1 MRHIYVL
8 EEHTIGKIA
17 AGEVVDRP
25 ASVVKELIE
34 NSLDA
39 GCRHVIVELG
49 DSGRDYIRV
58 TDDGCGISA
67 EDVEVAFQ
75 KHATSKI
82 RKIEDL
88 LTLKTLGF
96 RGEAL
101 PSIAAVSRMAVST
114 RHRDEDF
121 GTFLSI
127 DGGKIKERRRITRSI
142 GTTIEVKS
150 LFYNLPA
157 RIGTIKSRSTE
168 LRHIMDVFTIYALI
182 YPEIKFELFHDGR
195 MVLST
200 SGNGKMLDVIV
211 KAFGHAVAKELIELE
226 ESEPSGKTRLKLY
239 GFVSKPA
246 VSYSTRR
253 YIFTYVNRRYV
264 KNELMVNAI
273 KRGYRTLLPKNIYPF
288 AVLSLQIEPSEIN
301 VNIHPKKHEIAFFH
315 PESVFQFIVSSVST
329 TLRHADLIPEVVQR
343 AEKERSVSRGE
354 LFGLPEGKGKEKD
367 REKEAVSVH
376 VHVQSSF
383 ESPETESGANH
394 PEMSCLDILP
404 APLYQVLDSYI
415 IAESKSGDVIM
426 IDQHAAAERI
436 NFERLIA
443 RYGRRIEKQ
452 ALLRPYVPELSPNQ
466 LLLLRENVQALRDM
480 GFDIEPL
487 GDGSYIIRA
496 IPVVFHGMVHEDEL
510 IEIIQRLIED
520 RSRVEERIKLV
531 FATAAC
537 KASIKAGEKLSY
549 ESMRAIV
556 EELKKTKIP
565 YTCPHGRPTM
575 IRLTRKEIEK
585 RFKRR

>member
-1 MRHIYVL
+1 MRHIFVL
-8 EEHTIGKIA
+8 EEQTIGKIA
-17 AGEVVDRP
+17 AGEVIDRP

-226 ESEPSGKTRLKLY
+226 ESEPSGETGLKLY

-273 KRGYRTLLPKNIYPF
+273 KRGYKTLLPKNIYPF

-343 AEKERSVSRGE
+343 AEKERSVSRDE
-354 LFGLPEGKGKEKD
+354 LFEMLGGKD
-367 REKEAVSVH
+367 REKEVVSVH
-376 VHVQSSF
+376 IHVQSSF
-383 ESPETESGANH
+383 ESPETESEAEH
-394 PEMSCLDILP
+394 PEMSSLDILP

-436 NFERLIA
+436 NFEKLIA

-487 GDGSYIIRA
+487 GDGNYIIRA

>member
-1 MRHIYVL
+1 MRHIFVL

-49 DSGRDYIRV
+49 NSGRDYIRV
-58 TDDGCGISA
+58 TDDGCGISG

-82 RKIEDL
+82 KKIEDL

-114 RHRDEDF
+114 RHEDEDF
-121 GTFLSI
+121 GTYLSI
-127 DGGKIKERRRITRSI
+127 DGGKIKERRRISRSI

-157 RIGTIKSRSTE
+157 RIGMIKSRSTE
-168 LRHIMDVFTIYALI
+168 LRHIMDVFMIYALI

-195 MVLST
+195 LILST
-200 SGNGKMLDVIV
+200 SGNGKMLDTIV
-211 KAFGHAVAKELIELE
+211 KTFGHAVAKELIELK
-226 ESEPSGKTRLKLY
+226 ESKSNAETGLKLY
-239 GFVSKPA
+239 GFISKPA

-264 KNELMVNAI
+264 KNELMLNAI
-273 KRGYRTLLPKNIYPF
+273 KRGYKTLLPKNIYPF

-301 VNIHPKKHEIAFFH
+301 VNIHPKKHEITFFH
-315 PESVFQFIVSSVST
+315 PENVFQFIVSSIST

-343 AEKERSVSRGE
+343 AEKERGASRNE
-354 LFGLPEGKGKEKD
+354 LFGLPEEKAD
-367 REKEAVSVH
+367 KKRETVSVH
-376 VHVQSSF
+376 VQTSFQSSVV
-383 ESPETESGANH
+383 EAEAN
-394 PEMSCLDILP
+394 PEMSSLDILP

-436 NFERLIA
+436 NFEKLIA

-466 LLLLRENVQALRDM
+466 LLLLHESEQVLRDM

-487 GDGSYIIRA
+487 SDGSYIIRA

-510 IEIIQRLIED
+510 MEIIQRLIGD

-575 IRLTRKEIEK
+575 IRLSRKDIEK

>member
-1 MRHIYVL
+1 MRHIFVL

-49 DSGRDYIRV
+49 NSGRDYIRV
-58 TDDGCGISA
+58 TDDGCGISG

-82 RKIEDL
+82 KKIEDL

-114 RHRDEDF
+114 RHEDEDF
-121 GTFLSI
+121 GTYLSI
-127 DGGKIKERRRITRSI
+127 DGGKIKERRRISRSI

-157 RIGTIKSRSTE
+157 RIGMIKSRSTE
-168 LRHIMDVFTIYALI
+168 LRHIMDVFMIYALI

-195 MVLST
+195 LILST
-200 SGNGKMLDVIV
+200 SGNGKMLDTIV
-211 KAFGHAVAKELIELE
+211 KTFGHAVAKELIELK
-226 ESEPSGKTRLKLY
+226 ESKSNAETGLKLY
-239 GFVSKPA
+239 GFISKPA

-264 KNELMVNAI
+264 KNELMLNAI
-273 KRGYRTLLPKNIYPF
+273 KRGYKTLLPKNTYPF

-301 VNIHPKKHEIAFFH
+301 VNIHPKKHEITFFH
-315 PESVFQFIVSSVST
+315 PENVFQFIVSSIST

-343 AEKERSVSRGE
+343 AEKERGASRNE
-354 LFGLPEGKGKEKD
+354 LFGLPEEKAD
-367 REKEAVSVH
+367 KKRETVSVH
-376 VHVQSSF
+376 VQTSFQSSVV
-383 ESPETESGANH
+383 EAEAN
-394 PEMSCLDILP
+394 PEMSNLDILP

-436 NFERLIA
+436 NFEKLIA

-466 LLLLRENVQALRDM
+466 LLLLHESEQVLRDM

-487 GDGSYIIRA
+487 SDGSYIIRA

-510 IEIIQRLIED
+510 MEIIQRLIGD

-575 IRLTRKEIEK
+575 IRLSRKDIEK

>member
-1 MRHIYVL
+1 MRHIFVL

-49 DSGRDYIRV
+49 NSGRDYIRV
-58 TDDGCGISA
+58 TDDGCGISG

-82 RKIEDL
+82 KKIEDL

-114 RHRDEDF
+114 RHEDEDF
-121 GTFLSI
+121 GTYLSI
-127 DGGKIKERRRITRSI
+127 DGGKIKERRRISRSI

-157 RIGTIKSRSTE
+157 RIGMIKSRSTE
-168 LRHIMDVFTIYALI
+168 LRHIMDVFMIYALI

-195 MVLST
+195 LILST
-200 SGNGKMLDVIV
+200 SGNGKMLDTIV
-211 KAFGHAVAKELIELE
+211 KTFGHAVAKELIELK
-226 ESEPSGKTRLKLY
+226 ESKSNAETGLKLY
-239 GFVSKPA
+239 GFISKPA

-264 KNELMVNAI
+264 KNELMLNAI
-273 KRGYRTLLPKNIYPF
+273 KRGYKTLLPKNIYPF

-301 VNIHPKKHEIAFFH
+301 VNIHPKKHEITFFH
-315 PESVFQFIVSSVST
+315 PENVFQFIVSSIST

-343 AEKERSVSRGE
+343 AEKERGASRNE
-354 LFGLPEGKGKEKD
+354 LFGLPEEKAD
-367 REKEAVSVH
+367 KKRETVSVH
-376 VHVQSSF
+376 VQTSFQSSVV
-383 ESPETESGANH
+383 EAEAN
-394 PEMSCLDILP
+394 PEMSSLDILP

-436 NFERLIA
+436 NFEKLIA

-466 LLLLRENVQALRDM
+466 LLLLRESEQVLRDM

-487 GDGSYIIRA
+487 SDGSYIIRA

-510 IEIIQRLIED
+510 MEIIQRLIGD

-575 IRLTRKEIEK
+575 IRLSRKEIEK

>member
-1 MRHIYVL
+1 MRHIFVL

-49 DSGRDYIRV
+49 NSGRDYIRV
-58 TDDGCGISA
+58 TDDGCGISG

-82 RKIEDL
+82 KKIEDL

-114 RHRDEDF
+114 RHENEDF
-121 GTFLSI
+121 GTYLSI
-127 DGGKIKERRRITRSI
+127 DGGKIKERRRISRSI

-157 RIGTIKSRSTE
+157 RIGMIKSRSTE
-168 LRHIMDVFTIYALI
+168 LRHIMDVFMIYALI

-195 MVLST
+195 LILST
-200 SGNGKMLDVIV
+200 SGNGKMLDTIV
-211 KAFGHAVAKELIELE
+211 KTFGHAVAKELIELK
-226 ESEPSGKTRLKLY
+226 ESKSNAETGLKLY
-239 GFVSKPA
+239 GFISKPA

-264 KNELMVNAI
+264 KNELMLNAI
-273 KRGYRTLLPKNIYPF
+273 KRGYKTLLPKNIYPF

-301 VNIHPKKHEIAFFH
+301 VNIHPKKHEITFFH
-315 PESVFQFIVSSVST
+315 PENVFQFIVSSIST

-343 AEKERSVSRGE
+343 AEKERGASRNE
-354 LFGLPEGKGKEKD
+354 LFGLPEEKAD
-367 REKEAVSVH
+367 KKRETVSVH
-376 VHVQSSF
+376 VQTSFQSSVV
-383 ESPETESGANH
+383 EAEAN
-394 PEMSCLDILP
+394 PEMSSLDILP

-436 NFERLIA
+436 NFEKLIA

-466 LLLLRENVQALRDM
+466 LLLLHESEQVLRDM

-487 GDGSYIIRA
+487 SDGSYIIRA

-510 IEIIQRLIED
+510 MEIIQRLIGD

-575 IRLTRKEIEK
+575 IRLSRKDIEK

>member
-1 MRHIYVL
+1 MRHIFVL

-58 TDDGCGISA
+58 TDDGCGISR

-114 RHRDEDF
+114 RHENEDF
-121 GTFLSI
+121 GTYLSI
-127 DGGKIKERRRITRSI
+127 DGGKIKERRRISRSI

-157 RIGTIKSRSTE
+157 RIGMIKSRSTE
-168 LRHIMDVFTIYALI
+168 LRHIMDVFMIYALI

-195 MVLST
+195 LILST
-200 SGNGKMLDVIV
+200 SGNGKMLDTIV
-211 KAFGHAVAKELIELE
+211 KTFGHAVAKELIELK
-226 ESEPSGKTRLKLY
+226 ESKSNAETGLKLY
-239 GFVSKPA
+239 GFISKPA

-264 KNELMVNAI
+264 KNELMLNAI
-273 KRGYRTLLPKNIYPF
+273 KRGYKTLLPKNIYPF

-301 VNIHPKKHEIAFFH
+301 VNIHPKKHEITFFH
-315 PESVFQFIVSSVST
+315 PENVFQFIVSSIST

-343 AEKERSVSRGE
+343 AEKERGASRNE
-354 LFGLPEGKGKEKD
+354 LFGLPEEKAD
-367 REKEAVSVH
+367 KKRETVSVH
-376 VHVQSSF
+376 VQTSFQSSVV
-383 ESPETESGANH
+383 EAEAN
-394 PEMSCLDILP
+394 PEMSSLDILP

-436 NFERLIA
+436 NFEKLIA

-466 LLLLRENVQALRDM
+466 LLLLRESMQALRDM

-510 IEIIQRLIED
+510 MEIIQRLIGD

-575 IRLTRKEIEK
+575 IRLSRKDIEK

>member
-1 MRHIYVL
+1 MRHIFVL

-49 DSGRDYIRV
+49 NSGRDYIRV
-58 TDDGCGISA
+58 TDDGCGISG

-82 RKIEDL
+82 KKIEDL

-114 RHRDEDF
+114 RHEDEDF
-121 GTFLSI
+121 GTYLSI
-127 DGGKIKERRRITRSI
+127 DGGKIKERRRISRSI

-157 RIGTIKSRSTE
+157 RIGMIKSRSTE
-168 LRHIMDVFTIYALI
+168 LRHIMDVFMIYALI

-195 MVLST
+195 LILST
-200 SGNGKMLDVIV
+200 SGNGKMLDTIV
-211 KAFGHAVAKELIELE
+211 KTFGHAVAKELIELK
-226 ESEPSGKTRLKLY
+226 ESKSNAETGLKLY
-239 GFVSKPA
+239 GFISKPA

-264 KNELMVNAI
+264 KNELMLNAI
-273 KRGYRTLLPKNIYPF
+273 KRGYKTLLPKNIYPF

-301 VNIHPKKHEIAFFH
+301 VNIHPKKHEITFFH
-315 PESVFQFIVSSVST
+315 PENVFQFIVSSIST

-343 AEKERSVSRGE
+343 AEKERCASRNE
-354 LFGLPEGKGKEKD
+354 LFGLPEEKAD
-367 REKEAVSVH
+367 KKRETVSVH
-376 VHVQSSF
+376 VQTSFQSSVV
-383 ESPETESGANH
+383 EAEAN
-394 PEMSCLDILP
+394 PEMSSLDILP

-436 NFERLIA
+436 NFEKLIA

-466 LLLLRENVQALRDM
+466 LLLLHESEQVLRDM

-487 GDGSYIIRA
+487 SDGSYIIRA

-510 IEIIQRLIED
+510 MEIIQRLIGD

-575 IRLTRKEIEK
+575 IRLSRKDIEK

>member
-1 MRHIYVL
+1 MRHIFVL

-49 DSGRDYIRV
+49 NSGRDYIRV
-58 TDDGCGISA
+58 TDDGCGISG

-82 RKIEDL
+82 KKIEDL

-114 RHRDEDF
+114 RHENEDF
-121 GTFLSI
+121 GTYLSI
-127 DGGKIKERRRITRSI
+127 DGGKIKERRRISRSI

-157 RIGTIKSRSTE
+157 RIGMIKSRSTE
-168 LRHIMDVFTIYALI
+168 LRHIMDVFMIYALI

-195 MVLST
+195 LILST
-200 SGNGKMLDVIV
+200 SGNGKMLDTIV
-211 KAFGHAVAKELIELE
+211 KTFGHAVAKELIELK
-226 ESEPSGKTRLKLY
+226 ESKSNAEAGLKLY
-239 GFVSKPA
+239 GFISKPA

-264 KNELMVNAI
+264 KNELMLNAI
-273 KRGYRTLLPKNIYPF
+273 KRGYKTLLPKNIYPF

-301 VNIHPKKHEIAFFH
+301 VNIHPKKHEITFFH
-315 PESVFQFIVSSVST
+315 PENVFQFIVSSIST

-343 AEKERSVSRGE
+343 AEKERGASRNE
-354 LFGLPEGKGKEKD
+354 LFGLPEEKAD
-367 REKEAVSVH
+367 KKRETVSVH
-376 VHVQSSF
+376 VQTSFQSSVV
-383 ESPETESGANH
+383 EAEAN
-394 PEMSCLDILP
+394 PEMSSLDILP

-436 NFERLIA
+436 NFEKLIA

-466 LLLLRENVQALRDM
+466 LLLLHESEQVLRDM

-487 GDGSYIIRA
+487 SDGSYIIRA

-510 IEIIQRLIED
+510 MEIIQRLIGD

-575 IRLTRKEIEK
+575 IRLSRKDIEK

>member
-1 MRHIYVL
+1 MRHIFVL

-25 ASVVKELIE
+25 ASVVKELVE

-58 TDDGCGISA
+58 TDDGCGISR

-157 RIGTIKSRSTE
+157 RIGMIKSRSTE
-168 LRHIMDVFTIYALI
+168 LRHIMDVFMIYALI

-195 MVLST
+195 LILST
-200 SGNGKMLDVIV
+200 SGNGKMLDTIV
-211 KAFGHAVAKELIELE
+211 KTFGHAVAKELIELK
-226 ESEPSGKTRLKLY
+226 ESKSNAETGLKLY
-239 GFVSKPA
+239 GFISKPA

-264 KNELMVNAI
+264 KNELMLNAI
-273 KRGYRTLLPKNIYPF
+273 KRGYKTLLPKNIYPF

-301 VNIHPKKHEIAFFH
+301 VNIHPKKHEITFFH
-315 PESVFQFIVSSVST
+315 PENVFQFIVSSIST

-343 AEKERSVSRGE
+343 AEKERGASRNE
-354 LFGLPEGKGKEKD
+354 LFGLPEEKAD
-367 REKEAVSVH
+367 KKRETVSVH
-376 VHVQSSF
+376 VQTSFQSSVV
-383 ESPETESGANH
+383 EAEAN
-394 PEMSCLDILP
+394 PEMSSLDILP

-436 NFERLIA
+436 NFEKLIA

-452 ALLRPYVPELSPNQ
+452 ALLRPYVPDLSPNQ
-466 LLLLRENVQALRDM
+466 LLLLRESMQALRDM

-510 IEIIQRLIED
+510 MEIIQRLIGD

-575 IRLTRKEIEK
+575 IRLSRKDIEK

>member
-1 MRHIYVL
+1 MRHIFVL

-49 DSGRDYIRV
+49 NSGRDYIRV
-58 TDDGCGISA
+58 TDDGCGISG

-82 RKIEDL
+82 KKIEDL

-114 RHRDEDF
+114 RHEDEDF
-121 GTFLSI
+121 GTYLSI

-157 RIGTIKSRSTE
+157 RIGMIKSRSTE
-168 LRHIMDVFTIYALI
+168 LRHIMDVFMIYALI

-195 MVLST
+195 LILST
-200 SGNGKMLDVIV
+200 SGNGKMLDTIV
-211 KAFGHAVAKELIELE
+211 KTFGHAVAKELIELK
-226 ESEPSGKTRLKLY
+226 ESKSNAETGLKLY
-239 GFVSKPA
+239 GFISKPA

-264 KNELMVNAI
+264 KNELMLNAI
-273 KRGYRTLLPKNIYPF
+273 KRGYKTLLPKNIYPF

-301 VNIHPKKHEIAFFH
+301 VNIHPKKHEITFFH
-315 PESVFQFIVSSVST
+315 PENVFQFIVSSIST

-343 AEKERSVSRGE
+343 AEKERGASRNE
-354 LFGLPEGKGKEKD
+354 LFGLPEEKAD
-367 REKEAVSVH
+367 KKRETVSVH
-376 VHVQSSF
+376 VQTSFQSSVV
-383 ESPETESGANH
+383 EAEAN
-394 PEMSCLDILP
+394 PEMSSLDILP

-436 NFERLIA
+436 NFEKLIA

-466 LLLLRENVQALRDM
+466 LLLLRESMQALRDM

-510 IEIIQRLIED
+510 MEIIQRLIGD

-575 IRLTRKEIEK
+575 IRLSRKDIEK

>member
-1 MRHIYVL
+1 MRHIFVL

-49 DSGRDYIRV
+49 NSGRDYIRV
-58 TDDGCGISA
+58 TDDGCGISS

-82 RKIEDL
+82 KKIEDL

-114 RHRDEDF
+114 RHKDEDF
-121 GTFLSI
+121 GTYLSI

-157 RIGTIKSRSTE
+157 RIGMIKSRSTE
-168 LRHIMDVFTIYALI
+168 LRHIMDVFMIYALI
-182 YPEIKFELFHDGR
+182 YPEIKFELFHDDR
-195 MVLST
+195 LILST
-200 SGNGKMLDVIV
+200 SGNGKMLDTIV
-211 KAFGHAVAKELIELE
+211 KTFGHAVAKELIELK
-226 ESEPSGKTRLKLY
+226 ESKSNAETGLKLY
-239 GFVSKPA
+239 GFISKPA

-264 KNELMVNAI
+264 KNELMLNAI
-273 KRGYRTLLPKNIYPF
+273 KRGYKTLLPKNIYPF

-301 VNIHPKKHEIAFFH
+301 VNIHPKKHEITFFH
-315 PESVFQFIVSSVST
+315 PENVFQFIVSSIST

-343 AEKERSVSRGE
+343 AEKERGASRNE
-354 LFGLPEGKGKEKD
+354 LFGLPEEKAD
-367 REKEAVSVH
+367 KKRETVSVH
-376 VHVQSSF
+376 VQTSFQSSVV
-383 ESPETESGANH
+383 EAEAN
-394 PEMSCLDILP
+394 PEMSSLDILP

-436 NFERLIA
+436 NFEKLIA

-466 LLLLRENVQALRDM
+466 LLLLRESEQVLRDM

-487 GDGSYIIRA
+487 SDGSYIIRA

-510 IEIIQRLIED
+510 MEIIQRLIGD

-575 IRLTRKEIEK
+575 IRLSRKEIEK

>member
-1 MRHIYVL
+1 MRHIFVL
-8 EEHTIGKIA
+8 EEQTIGKIA

-39 GCRHVIVELG
+39 GSRHVIVELG
-49 DSGRDYIRV
+49 NGGRDYIRV
-58 TDDGCGISA
+58 TDDGCGISG

-114 RHRDEDF
+114 RHEDEDF
-121 GTFLSI
+121 GTYLSL
-127 DGGKIKERRRITRSI
+127 DGGKIKEKRRISRSI

-157 RIGTIKSRSTE
+157 RMGMIKSQSTE

-226 ESEPSGKTRLKLY
+226 ESSSSGETGLGLY

-288 AVLSLQIEPSEIN
+288 AILSLQIEPSEIN

-354 LFGLPEGKGKEKD
+354 LFGLPEGKERGGKE
-367 REKEAVSVH
+367 REAIS

-383 ESPETESGANH
+383 EHSESEAESEAEH
-394 PEMSCLDILP
+394 PEMSSLDILP

-415 IAESKSGDVIM
+415 IAESESGDVIM

-436 NFERLIA
+436 NFEKLIA

-466 LLLLRENVQALRDM
+466 LLLLRESEQALRDM

-510 IEIIQRLIED
+510 MEIIQRLIED

>member
-1 MRHIYVL
+1 MRHIFVL

-49 DSGRDYIRV
+49 NSGRDYIRV
-58 TDDGCGISA
+58 TDDGCGISG

-82 RKIEDL
+82 KKIEDL

-114 RHRDEDF
+114 RHEDEDF
-121 GTFLSI
+121 GTYLSI
-127 DGGKIKERRRITRSI
+127 DGGKIKERRRISRSI

-157 RIGTIKSRSTE
+157 RIGMIKSRSTE
-168 LRHIMDVFTIYALI
+168 LRHIMDVFMIYALI

-195 MVLST
+195 LILST
-200 SGNGKMLDVIV
+200 SGNGKMLDTIV
-211 KAFGHAVAKELIELE
+211 KTFGHAVAKELIELK
-226 ESEPSGKTRLKLY
+226 ESKSNAETGLKLY
-239 GFVSKPA
+239 GFISKPA

-264 KNELMVNAI
+264 KNELMLNAI
-273 KRGYRTLLPKNIYPF
+273 KRGYKTLLPKNIYPF

-301 VNIHPKKHEIAFFH
+301 VNIHPKKHEITFFH
-315 PESVFQFIVSSVST
+315 PENVFQFIVSSIST

-343 AEKERSVSRGE
+343 AEKERGASRNE
-354 LFGLPEGKGKEKD
+354 LFGLPEEKAD
-367 REKEAVSVH
+367 KKRETVSVH
-376 VHVQSSF
+376 VQTSFQSSVV
-383 ESPETESGANH
+383 EAEAN
-394 PEMSCLDILP
+394 PEMSNLDILP

-436 NFERLIA
+436 NFEKLIA

-466 LLLLRENVQALRDM
+466 LLLLHESEQVLRDM

-487 GDGSYIIRA
+487 SDGSYIIRA

-510 IEIIQRLIED
+510 MEIIQRLIGD

-575 IRLTRKEIEK
+575 IRLSRKDIEK

>member
-1 MRHIYVL
+1 MRHIFVL

-49 DSGRDYIRV
+49 NSGRDYIRV
-58 TDDGCGISA
+58 TDDGCGISG

-82 RKIEDL
+82 KKIEDL

-114 RHRDEDF
+114 RHEDEDF
-121 GTFLSI
+121 GTYLSI
-127 DGGKIKERRRITRSI
+127 DGGKIKERRRISRSI

-157 RIGTIKSRSTE
+157 RIGMIKSRSTE
-168 LRHIMDVFTIYALI
+168 LRHIMDVFMIYALI

-195 MVLST
+195 LMLNT
-200 SGNGKMLDVIV
+200 SGNGKMLDTIV
-211 KAFGHAVAKELIELE
+211 KTFGHAVAKELIELK
-226 ESEPSGKTRLKLY
+226 ESKSNAETGLKLY
-239 GFVSKPA
+239 GFISKPA

-264 KNELMVNAI
+264 KNELMLNAI
-273 KRGYRTLLPKNIYPF
+273 KRGYKTLLPKNIYPF

-301 VNIHPKKHEIAFFH
+301 VNIHPKKHEITFFH
-315 PESVFQFIVSSVST
+315 PENVFQFIVSSIST

-343 AEKERSVSRGE
+343 AEKERGASRNE
-354 LFGLPEGKGKEKD
+354 LFGLPEEKAD
-367 REKEAVSVH
+367 KKRETVSVH
-376 VHVQSSF
+376 VQTSFQSSVV
-383 ESPETESGANH
+383 EAEAN
-394 PEMSCLDILP
+394 PEMSSLDILP

-436 NFERLIA
+436 NFEKLIA

-466 LLLLRENVQALRDM
+466 LLLLHESEQVLRDM

-487 GDGSYIIRA
+487 SDGSYIIRA

-510 IEIIQRLIED
+510 MEIIQRLIGD

-575 IRLTRKEIEK
+575 IRLSRKDIEK

>member
-1 MRHIYVL
+1 MRHIFVL

-49 DSGRDYIRV
+49 NSGRDYIRV
-58 TDDGCGISA
+58 TDDGCGISG

-82 RKIEDL
+82 KKIEDL

-114 RHRDEDF
+114 RHEDEDF
-121 GTFLSI
+121 GTYLSI
-127 DGGKIKERRRITRSI
+127 DGGKIKERRRISRSI

-157 RIGTIKSRSTE
+157 RIGMIKSRSTE
-168 LRHIMDVFTIYALI
+168 LRHIMDVFMIYALI

-195 MVLST
+195 LILST
-200 SGNGKMLDVIV
+200 SGNGKMLDTIV
-211 KAFGHAVAKELIELE
+211 KTFGHAVAKELIELK
-226 ESEPSGKTRLKLY
+226 ESKSNAETGLKLY
-239 GFVSKPA
+239 GFISKPA

-264 KNELMVNAI
+264 KNELMLNAI
-273 KRGYRTLLPKNIYPF
+273 KRGYKTLLPKNIYPF

-301 VNIHPKKHEIAFFH
+301 VNIHPKKHEITFFH
-315 PESVFQFIVSSVST
+315 PENVFQFIVSSIST

-343 AEKERSVSRGE
+343 AEKERGASRNE
-354 LFGLPEGKGKEKD
+354 LFGLPEEKAD
-367 REKEAVSVH
+367 KKRETVSVH
-376 VHVQSSF
+376 VQTSFQSSVV
-383 ESPETESGANH
+383 EAEAN
-394 PEMSCLDILP
+394 PEMSSLDILP

-436 NFERLIA
+436 NFEKLIA

-466 LLLLRENVQALRDM
+466 LLLLRESMQALRDM

-510 IEIIQRLIED
+510 MEIIQRLIED

>member
-1 MRHIYVL
+1 MRHIFVL

-49 DSGRDYIRV
+49 NSGRDYIRV
-58 TDDGCGISA
+58 TDDGCGISG

-82 RKIEDL
+82 KKIEDL

-114 RHRDEDF
+114 RHEDEDF
-121 GTFLSI
+121 GTYLSI
-127 DGGKIKERRRITRSI
+127 DGGKIKERRRISRSI

-157 RIGTIKSRSTE
+157 RIGMIKSRSTE
-168 LRHIMDVFTIYALI
+168 LRHIMDVFMIYALI

-195 MVLST
+195 LILST
-200 SGNGKMLDVIV
+200 SGNGKMLDTIV
-211 KAFGHAVAKELIELE
+211 KTFGHAVAKELIELK
-226 ESEPSGKTRLKLY
+226 ESKSNAETGLKLY
-239 GFVSKPA
+239 GFISKPA

-264 KNELMVNAI
+264 KNELMLNAI
-273 KRGYRTLLPKNIYPF
+273 KRGYKTLLPKNIYPF

-301 VNIHPKKHEIAFFH
+301 VNIHPKKHEITFFH
-315 PESVFQFIVSSVST
+315 PENVFQFIVSSIST

-343 AEKERSVSRGE
+343 AEKERGASRNE
-354 LFGLPEGKGKEKD
+354 LFGLPEEKAD
-367 REKEAVSVH
+367 KKRETVSVH
-376 VHVQSSF
+376 VQTSFQSSVV
-383 ESPETESGANH
+383 EAEAN
-394 PEMSCLDILP
+394 PEMSSLDILP

-436 NFERLIA
+436 NFEKLIA

-466 LLLLRENVQALRDM
+466 LLLLRESEQVLRDM

-487 GDGSYIIRA
+487 SDGSYIIRA

-510 IEIIQRLIED
+510 MEIIQRLIGD

-575 IRLTRKEIEK
+575 IRLSRKDIEK